1 MSLRSLPAASLRGTA
16 RLPGDKSISHRAAL
30 LAAMAAGC
38 SRVDGMLRAG
48 VTQVMLNS
56 LAGLQIEWSWDG
68 EVLVVEGAGRRG
80 FLPPSGGNGA
90 GEPKSLN
97 CGNSATTMRL
107 LAGALA
113 GQPGWLANST
123 RPDFILDGSKQLRK
137 RPMNRIIGPL
147 CEMGAEI
154 RSMEGT
160 GCAPLALNPAPLK
173 GIEYR
178 TPVASAQVKS
188 AILFAGLQA
197 SGSTLVEEPSPS
209 RDHTERLLRWLGVRV
224 EAGSCRA
231 RVFPLQE
238 PLPPLIFRV
247 PGDFS
252 SAAFLLAA
260 ASVIPGSDVTL
271 QGVGLNPRRTG
282 LLAVLRRMG
291 ADITE
296 VDQRESAGE
305 PVGDLRIVG
314 APLAGTIIEGGEV
327 VDMIDEFPVLAVV
340 AACAAGITEVR
351 HAAEL
356 RHKES
361 DRISVLAGELRKLG
375 IGMEESSDGFSIQGP
390 VKFPGGIADS
400 HGDHRLAMSLAVAG
414 MVSGNGVEIEKP
426 ECIAESFPGFEQLF
440 NSLGARLS

>member
-1 MSLRSLPAASLRGTA
+1 MSLRSQSAASLRGTV

-30 LAAMAAGC
+30 LAAMAAGR
-38 SRVDGMLRAG
+38 SRIDGMLRAG

-56 LAGLQIEWSWDG
+56 LTALQVEWSWDG
-68 EVLVVEGAGRRG
+68 EALIVEGAGRRG
-80 FLPPSGGNGA
+80 FQSPSAPGA
-90 GEPKSLN
+90 GEAKPLY

-107 LAGALA
+107 LTGALA
-113 GQPGWLANST
+113 GQPGWILSSIQ
-123 RPDFILDGSKQLRK
+123 PEFILDGSKQLQK
-137 RPMNRIIGPL
+137 RTMNRVIAPL
-147 CEMGAEI
+147 CEMGAEL
-154 RSMEGT
+154 RSIEGT
-160 GCAPLALNPAPLK
+160 GCAPLALKQSPLK

-197 SGSTLVEEPSPS
+197 LGSTLVEEPSPS
-209 RDHTERLLRWLGVRV
+209 RDHTERLFRWLGVRV
-224 EAGSCRA
+224 EAEPCRA

-238 PLPPLIFRV
+238 PLPPLTFKV

-260 ASVIPGSDVTL
+260 ASIVPGSDVL
-271 QGVGLNPRRTG
+271 VQGVGLNPRRTG
-282 LLAVLRRMG
+282 LLAGLRRMG
-291 ADITE
+291 AEITE
-296 VDQRESAGE
+296 EAQTVSAGE
-305 PVGDLRIVG
+305 PVGDLRVR
-314 APLAGTIIEGGEV
+314 ARPLKGTVIEGGEV
-327 VDMIDEFPVLAVV
+327 VDMIDEFPVLAVA
-340 AACAAGITEVR
+340 AACAEGVTEVR

-375 IGMEESSDGFSIQGP
+375 IDITESPDGFSIHGP
-390 VKFPGGIADS
+390 ARIPGGMADS

-414 MVSGNGVEIEKP
+414 MVSGNGVEIERP
-426 ECIAESFPGFEQLF
+426 ECIAESFPGFGKLF